1 MKKIIT
7 NFTIVALSIV
17 SFSSCIATNKG
28 VQSSPVISRNVQLD
42 PIKADINVDETKK
55 IKGESSSGYFLC
67 FRVSGD
73 NSFTDGINYSTD
85 ALSSLAHKAN
95 PLNLV
100 QARRLNKVRSSA
112 AFKALNNGDYDVLVH
127 PNYLT
132 TVENYLFFHTYK
144 VTVEGYGA
152 KYENFR
158 TERQKIVIFQDGKEL
173 ILQDK

>member
-1 MKKIIT
+1 M
-7 NFTIVALSIV
+7 
-17 SFSSCIATNKG
+17 
-28 VQSSPVISRNVQLD
+28 
-42 PIKADINVDETKK
+42 
-55 IKGESSSGYFLC
+55 
-67 FRVSGD
+67 
-73 NSFTDGINYSTD
+73 
-85 ALSSLAHKAN
+85 AHKAN

>member
-1 MKKIIT
+1 LE
-7 NFTIVALSIV
+7 F
-17 SFSSCIATNKG
+17 
-28 VQSSPVISRNVQLD
+28 
-42 PIKADINVDETKK
+42 IKSDESN
-55 IKGESSSGYFLC
+55 IFE
-67 FRVSGD
+67 
-73 NSFTDGINYSTD
+73 
-85 ALSSLAHKAN
+85 
-95 PLNLV
+95 
-100 QARRLNKVRSSA
+100 
-112 AFKALNNGDYDVLVH
+112 FKETLRLNNGDYDVLVH